1 MYPFWF
7 GLILPFVVV
16 YLFNWA
22 MFIIIIIVCLVKNR
36 KNVSSLHH
44 KKKRELRRHFFLVLG
59 LSLVFGLVWGF
70 GFLATS
76 SDIKELTFTFQIL
89 YSILISSQGLLIFV
103 FHVIRAPQAREQ
115 WKKLFIKF
123 PAINRRGLFQCHL
136 PSLPRHPTQC
146 LLSPYLEK
154 TIALP
159 TRAKKGK
166 KLLVFPNAT
175 VACYLQTFLCTT
187 ANCSINS
194 S

>member
-22 MFIIIIIVCLVKNR
+22 MFIIIIVCLVKNR

-59 LSLVFGLVWGF
+59 LSLVF

-123 PAINRRGLFQCHL
+123 SCNKSSRSLSVSSPKSPKTSYPM
-136 PSLPRHPTQC
+136 PSITLYGENNST
-146 LLSPYLEK
+146 
-154 TIALP
+154 
-159 TRAKKGK
+159 
-166 KLLVFPNAT
+166 PNQGEERQKA
-175 VACYLQTFLCTT
+175 V
-187 ANCSINS
+187 SVS
-194 S
+194 

>member
-22 MFIIIIIVCLVKNR
+22 MFIIIIVCLVKNR

-103 FHVIRAPQAREQ
+103 FHVIRAPQARKQ

-123 PAINRRGLFQCHL
+123 SCNKSSRSLSVSSPKSPKTSYPM
-136 PSLPRHPTQC
+136 PSIT
-146 LLSPYLEK
+146 LSGENNS
-154 TIALP
+154 T
-159 TRAKKGK
+159 
-166 KLLVFPNAT
+166 PNQGEEGQKA
-175 VACYLQTFLCTT
+175 V
-187 ANCSINS
+187 SVS
-194 S
+194 